1 MIANISLERTKEIK
15 KINVESINKSSEFLE
30 TKLLTK
36 DEVKKAIEDAIC
48 QIDANMEY
56 LKDKFPWPATKQNKY
71 EIIENIEWTDGFWT
85 GLLWL
90 AYEYTN
96 DEKYKELA
104 EKNVASFKNRVE
116 KNIEIEHH
124 DLGFLYSLSCVSGYK
139 VSNSQDA
146 KEAAIKAADKLIT
159 RYQEVGIYSSL
170 G

>member
-1 MIANISLERTKEIK
+1 M
-15 KINVESINKSSEFLE
+15 
-30 TKLLTK
+30 
-36 DEVKKAIEDAIC
+36 C

-56 LKDKFPWPATKQNKY
+56 FKNKFPSSATKQNKY

-96 DEKYKELA
+96 DDKYKVLA

-116 KNIEIEHH
+116 NNIELDHH

-139 VSNSQDA
+139 IINSLDA
-146 KEAAIKAADKLIT
+146 KN
-159 RYQEVGIYSSL
+159 SSNKSCR
-170 G
+170 

>member
-1 MIANISLERTKEIK
+1 MIAEISLERSKEIK

-36 DEVKKAIEDAIC
+36 AEVKKAIEDAIS

-56 LKDKFPWPATKQNKY
+56 FKDKFPWPATKQNKY

-124 DLGFLYSLSCVSGYK
+124 DLGFLYSLSCVPL
-139 VSNSQDA
+139 N
-146 KEAAIKAADKLIT
+146 
-159 RYQEVGIYSSL
+159 
-170 G
+170 

>member
-104 EKNVASFKNRVE
+104 EKNVASFKNRV
-116 KNIEIEHH
+116 
-124 DLGFLYSLSCVSGYK
+124 
-139 VSNSQDA
+139 
-146 KEAAIKAADKLIT
+146 
-159 RYQEVGIYSSL
+159 
-170 G
+170 

>member
-1 MIANISLERTKEIK
+1 MIANISLERSKEIK

-36 DEVKKAIEDAIC
+36 AEVKKAIEDAIS

-56 LKDKFPWPATKQNKY
+56 FKDKFPWPATKQNKY

-104 EKNVASFKNRVE
+104 DKNVASFKNRVE

-124 DLGFLYSLSCVSGYK
+124 D
-139 VSNSQDA
+139 
-146 KEAAIKAADKLIT
+146 
-159 RYQEVGIYSSL
+159 
-170 G
+170 